1 MLVQSLASMTQ
12 SAVLSAV
19 EKINGSQ
26 GTYEDMLSPTE
37 QTHLTC
43 LVSTETGKASAY
55 LGQHDSV
62 KCRRWILVELLPF
75 RDEMQG
81 VEAQLD
87 AIRDTKEA

>member
-1 MLVQSLASMTQ
+1 MLVQSLASTTQ

-26 GTYEDMLSPTE
+26 GTYKDMLSPTE
-37 QTHLTC
+37 QMYLTR

-62 KCRRWILVELLPF
+62 KRRRWILVELLPF
-75 RDEMQG
+75 RDEM
-81 VEAQLD
+81 
-87 AIRDTKEA
+87 